1 MAQACGRRRRG
12 RGDKL
17 VGEVCDAVDSA
28 RKHCL
33 PLPTL
38 PTLPTCP
45 PAQPLRRARYAGCGL
60 VTGQPAPTSGLA
72 LMTLTARFSDALT
85 AGGPR
90 IRPCGD
96 ALVHVQQQEN
106 SSFGRER
113 RRRCPTRRRG
123 RCNLRE
129 CRQPVR
135 MPDDARCR

>member
-38 PTLPTCP
+38 STCP

-72 LMTLTARFSDALT
+72 LMTLTARFSDSLT

-90 IRPCGD
+90 IRPSADAGD

-113 RRRCPTRRRG
+113 RRRCPTRRRALQSAG
-123 RCNLRE
+123 
-129 CRQPVR
+129 
-135 MPDDARCR
+135 MPAARPHAR